1 MIHPARIHRLNDKPA
16 RNGGFVLYWMQ
27 QSQRAEW
34 NHALEYAVER
44 ANALGL
50 PVAVVFGLMDN
61 YPEAN
66 ERHYAFMLEGLAETF
81 KTLEQRGI
89 GAFIGRGH
97 PAEVALKAGRDA
109 ALIVCDMGYLRHQAE
124 WRAKVAEGADY
135 EVVEVESDVVVPV
148 ETASDHAEYMAR
160 TIRPKLLERLD
171 EFLQPLKEVKP
182 RIHANE
188 RQWFQGLGNPP
199 RLGRHPSAGGDSPP
213 EEGWLCLGKDGV
225 GVDGLLQN
233 LKLDRSVGAVSK
245 FKGGTAEAKRRLK
258 KFIAGSLPVYEAH
271 SNQPQTD
278 DVSMLSPYL
287 HFGQISPLYIALE
300 IQKADP
306 KSRFLE
312 QLIVRRELA
321 MNFVWFTPDYDRFSC
336 LPDWAK
342 LTLKNHAKDKR
353 EFLYTREQLEQS
365 QTHDP
370 YWNAAMTEM
379 RVTGYMHNYMRM
391 YWGKKVLEWSRSP
404 EEAFETL
411 LAINNKYFLDGRD
424 PNSYAGIAWV
434 FGKHDTAWIERPIF
448 GKVRYMNAAG
458 LERKCDI
465 EEYVEKVSRLAAT

>member
-44 ANALGL
+44 ANGLGL
-50 PVAVVFGLMDN
+50 PVAVVFGLMDD
-61 YPEAN
+61 YPEAT
-66 ERHYAFMLEGLAETF
+66 ERHYAFMLEGLRETF
-81 KTLEQRGI
+81 QTLEQRGI
-89 GAFIGRGH
+89 GAFVRRGH
-97 PAEVALKAGRDA
+97 PADAALEAGAEA

-124 WRAKVAEGADY
+124 WRSRVADEAGC
-135 EVVEVESDVVVPV
+135 EVVEIESDVGVPV

-160 TIRPKLLERLD
+160 TLRPKLLKRID
-171 EFLQPLKEVKP
+171 EFLQPVQEVKLIK
-182 RIHANE
+182 RWQRDEGVAST
-188 RQWFQGLGNPP
+188 LGTVLINVDAPP
-199 RLGRHPSAGGDSPP
+199 SSR
-213 EEGWLCLGKDGV
+213 
-225 GVDGLLQN
+225 
-233 LKLDRSVGAVSK
+233 
-245 FKGGTAEAKRRLK
+245 FKGGTSEAKKRLK
-258 KFIAGSLPVYEAH
+258 KFIAESLAVYEAH

-287 HFGQISPLYIALE
+287 HFGQISPLYVALE
-300 IQKADP
+300 IQKDSP

-321 MNFVWFTPDYDRFSC
+321 INFVWFTPDYDRFSC

-342 LTLKNHAKDKR
+342 LTLGNHAKDKR
-353 EFLYTREQLEQS
+353 EFLYRREQLEQS

-379 RVTGYMHNYMRM
+379 RVTGFMHNYMRM

-404 EEAFETL
+404 AEAFETL

-424 PNSYAGIAWV
+424 PNSYAGVAWV
-434 FGKHDTAWIERPIF
+434 FGKHDTAWKERPIF
-448 GKVRYMNAAG
+448 GKTRYMNAAG
-458 LERKCDI
+458 LKRKCDI
-465 EEYVEKVSRLAAT
+465 EGYVEKVNRG

>member
-1 MIHPARIHRLNDKPA
+1 MIHPARIHQLNDKPA

-34 NHALEYAVER
+34 NHALEYAIER

-61 YPEAN
+61 YPEAT
-66 ERHYAFMLEGLAETF
+66 ERHYAFMLEGLRETF
-81 KTLEQRGI
+81 QTLKKRGI
-89 GAFIGRGH
+89 GAFIGRGN
-97 PAEVALKAGRDA
+97 PADVALKAGKDA

-124 WRAKVAEGADY
+124 WRAKVAEKAGC

-160 TIRPKLLERLD
+160 TIRPKLLKRLD
-171 EFLQPLKEVKP
+171 EFLQPAKEVKP
-182 RIHANE
+182 RMDANGRE
-188 RQWFQGLGNPP
+188 FFQGWEKKVP
-199 RLGRHPSAGGDSPP
+199 RV
-213 EEGWLCLGKDGV
+213 GKSGH
-225 GVDGLLQN
+225 
-233 LKLDRSVGAVSK
+233 
-245 FKGGTAEAKRRLK
+245 FKGGTSEAKKRLK
-258 KFIAGSLPVYEAH
+258 KFIAESLSVYEAH

-278 DVSMLSPYL
+278 DISMLSPYL

-300 IQKADP
+300 IQKHDP

-321 MNFVWFTPDYDRFSC
+321 MNFVWFTPDYDKFSC

-353 EFLYTREQLEQS
+353 EYLYSREQLELA

-379 RVTGYMHNYMRM
+379 RVTGFMHNYMRM

-424 PNSYAGIAWV
+424 PNSYAGVAWV
-434 FGKHDTAWIERPIF
+434 FGKHDTAWAERPIF
-448 GKVRYMNAAG
+448 GKTRYMNAAG
-458 LERKCDI
+458 LKRKCDI
-465 EEYVEKVSRLAAT
+465 EAYVEKVKKLC

>member
-1 MIHPARIHRLNDKPA
+1 MIHPARIHLLNRKPA
-16 RNGGFVLYWMQ
+16 RTSGGFVLYWMQ

-34 NHALEYAVER
+34 NHALEYAVQR
-44 ANALGL
+44 ANELGL

-61 YPEAN
+61 YPEAT
-66 ERHYAFMLEGLAETF
+66 EAHYAFMLRGLEETF
-81 KTLEQRGI
+81 QTLEKRGI
-89 GAFIGRGH
+89 GAFLGRGH
-97 PAEVALKAGRDA
+97 PADVALKAGRNA

-124 WRAKVAEGADY
+124 WRMTVADGADC

-160 TIRPKLLERLD
+160 TIRPKLLKRLD
-171 EFLQPLKEVKP
+171 EFLQPVHAVK
-182 RIHANE
+182 
-188 RQWFQGLGNPP
+188 
-199 RLGRHPSAGGDSPP
+199 
-213 EEGWLCLGKDGV
+213 
-225 GVDGLLQN
+225 
-233 LKLDRSVGAVSK
+233 VSK
-245 FKGGTAEAKRRLK
+245 PWTRDEDVASTLSRAWKNNVDATSPLRFKGGTSEAKRRLK
-258 KFIAGSLPVYEAH
+258 KFIAESLAVYEAH

-278 DVSMLSPYL
+278 DISMLSPYL
-287 HFGQISPLYIALE
+287 HFGQISPLYVAWE
-300 IQKADP
+300 IKKIDP
-306 KSRFLE
+306 TSRFLE

-342 LTLKNHAKDKR
+342 QTLKNHAKDNR
-353 EFLYTREQLEQS
+353 EYLYSREQLEQS

-379 RVTGYMHNYMRM
+379 RVTGYMHNHMRM
-391 YWGKKVLEWSRSP
+391 YWGKKVLEWSPSP

-424 PNSYAGIAWV
+424 PNSYAGVAWV
-434 FGKHDTAWIERPIF
+434 FGKHDTAWKERSIF

-458 LERKCDI
+458 LKRKCDI
-465 EEYVEKVSRLAAT
+465 EAYVKNVERFASL

>member
-1 MIHPARIHRLNDKPA
+1 MIHPARIHPLNDKPA

-44 ANALGL
+44 ANGLGL

-66 ERHYAFMLEGLAETF
+66 ERHYAFMLEGLTETF
-81 KTLEQRGI
+81 QTLEKRGI
-89 GAFIGRGH
+89 GAFVGRGH
-97 PAEVALKAGRDA
+97 PADVALKAGRDA

-124 WRAKVAEGADY
+124 WRAKVAEEAGC

-160 TIRPKLLERLD
+160 TIRPKLLKRLD
-171 EFLQPLKEVKP
+171 EFLQPVREVKVQP
-182 RIHANE
+182 RMDTDIH
-188 RQWFQGLGNPP
+188 GLEKIIPDIG
-199 RLGRHPSAGGDSPP
+199 
-213 EEGWLCLGKDGV
+213 E
-225 GVDGLLQN
+225 
-233 LKLDRSVGAVSK
+233 LKLDRSVGSVKK
-245 FKGGTAEAKRRLK
+245 FKGGTAEAKKRLK
-258 KFIAGSLPVYEAH
+258 KFIAESLSVYEAH

-278 DVSMLSPYL
+278 DISMLSPYL

-353 EFLYTREQLEQS
+353 EYLYTREQLEQS

-379 RVTGYMHNYMRM
+379 RVTGFMHNYMRM
-391 YWGKKVLEWSRSP
+391 YWGKKVQEWSPSP

-424 PNSYAGIAWV
+424 PNSYAGVAWV
-434 FGKHDTAWIERPIF
+434 FGKHDTAWKERPIF
-448 GKVRYMNAAG
+448 GKTRYMNAAG
-458 LERKCDI
+458 LKRKCDI
-465 EEYVEKVSRLAAT
+465 EGYVEKVNRQC

>member
-1 MIHPARIHRLNDKPA
+1 MIHPARIHQLNDKPA

-34 NHALEYAVER
+34 NHALEYAIER

-61 YPEAN
+61 YPEAT

-81 KTLEQRGI
+81 QTLEKRGI
-89 GAFIGRGH
+89 GAFLGRGH
-97 PAEVALKAGRDA
+97 PADVALKAGKDA

-124 WRAKVAEGADY
+124 WRAKVAEEAVC

-160 TIRPKLLERLD
+160 TIRPKLLKRLD
-171 EFLQPLKEVKP
+171 EFLQPLKENSP
-182 RIHANE
+182 QIHADL
-188 RQWFQGLGNPP
+188 RRFFQALEPARPDFRKSTNLGT
-199 RLGRHPSAGGDSPP
+199 
-213 EEGWLCLGKDGV
+213 
-225 GVDGLLQN
+225 
-233 LKLDRSVGAVSK
+233 
-245 FKGGTAEAKRRLK
+245 FKGGTVEAKKRLK
-258 KFIAGSLPVYEAH
+258 RFIAESLSVYEQH

-278 DVSMLSPYL
+278 DISMLSPYL

-342 LTLKNHAKDKR
+342 LTLKNHSKDKR
-353 EFLYTREQLEQS
+353 EYLYTREQLEQS

-379 RVTGYMHNYMRM
+379 RVTGFMHNYMRM

-424 PNSYAGIAWV
+424 PNSYAGVAWV
-434 FGKHDTAWIERPIF
+434 FGKHDTAWAERPIF
-448 GKVRYMNAAG
+448 GKTRYMNAAG
-458 LERKCDI
+458 LKRKCDI
-465 EEYVEKVSRLAAT
+465 EGYVEKVKHLRFD

>member
-61 YPEAN
+61 YPEAS

-81 KTLEQRGI
+81 QTLEKRGI

-97 PAEVALKAGRDA
+97 PADVALKAGRDA

-124 WRAKVAEGADY
+124 WRAKVAEKAGC

-160 TIRPKLLERLD
+160 TIRPKLLKRLD
-171 EFLQPLKEVKP
+171 EFLQPVKTVKP
-182 RIHANE
+182 RMNANGCE
-188 RQWFQGLGNPP
+188 FFRGLGNPP

-213 EEGWLCLGKDGV
+213 REGWLCLGKDGV

-233 LKLDRSVGAVSK
+233 LKLDRSVGAGSK
-245 FKGGTAEAKRRLK
+245 FKGGTAAAKKRLK
-258 KFIAGSLPVYEAH
+258 KFIAERLAVYEAH

-278 DVSMLSPYL
+278 DVSTLSPYL

-353 EFLYTREQLEQS
+353 EVLYSREQLEQS

-379 RVTGYMHNYMRM
+379 RVTGFMHNYMRM
-391 YWGKKVLEWSRSP
+391 YWGKKVLEWSPSP

-411 LAINNKYFLDGRD
+411 LAINNNYFLDGRD
-424 PNSYAGIAWV
+424 PNSYAGVAWV
-434 FGKHDTAWIERPIF
+434 FGKHDTAWAERPIF
-448 GKVRYMNAAG
+448 GKTRYMNAAG
-458 LERKCDI
+458 LKRKCDI
-465 EEYVEKVSRLAAT
+465 EGYVEKVKGMS

>member
-1 MIHPARIHRLNDKPA
+1 MIHPARIHPLNDKPA

-44 ANALGL
+44 ANALNL

-66 ERHYAFMLEGLAETF
+66 ERHYAFLLEGLTETF
-81 KTLEQRGI
+81 QTLEKRGI
-89 GAFIGRGH
+89 GAFLGRGN
-97 PAEVALKAGRDA
+97 PADVALKAGRDA

-124 WRAKVAEGADY
+124 WRAKVAENAGC

-160 TIRPKLLERLD
+160 TIRPKLLKLLD
-171 EFLQPLKEVKP
+171 EFLQPVKEVKP
-182 RIHANE
+182 RINANGRE
-188 RQWFQGLGNPP
+188 FFQGLERKVPMFGK
-199 RLGRHPSAGGDSPP
+199 AG
-213 EEGWLCLGKDGV
+213 
-225 GVDGLLQN
+225 
-233 LKLDRSVGAVSK
+233 K
-245 FKGGTAEAKRRLK
+245 FIGGTAEAKKRLK
-258 KFIAGSLPVYEAH
+258 RFISESLAVYSDH

-278 DVSMLSPYL
+278 DISMMSPYL
-287 HFGQISPLYIALE
+287 HFGQISPLYVALE

-353 EFLYTREQLEQS
+353 EVLYTREQLEQS

-379 RVTGYMHNYMRM
+379 RVTGFMHNYMRM

-424 PNSYAGIAWV
+424 PNSYAGVAWV
-434 FGKHDTAWIERPIF
+434 FGKHDTAWEERPIF
-448 GKVRYMNAAG
+448 GKTRYMNAAG
-458 LERKCDI
+458 LKRKCDI
-465 EEYVEKVSRLAAT
+465 DGYVEKVGKMC

>member
-16 RNGGFVLYWMQ
+16 RKGGFVLYWMQ

-34 NHALEYAVER
+34 NHALEYAITR
-44 ANALGL
+44 ANELNL

-61 YPEAN
+61 YPEAT
-66 ERHYAFMLEGLAETF
+66 EQHYAFMLQGLEETF
-81 KTLEQRGI
+81 QTLEQRGI

-97 PAEVALKAGRDA
+97 PAEVALQAGRDA
-109 ALIVCDMGYLRHQAE
+109 ALIVCDMGYLRHQVE
-124 WRAKVAEGADY
+124 WRAKVAEGAGC
-135 EVVEVESDVVVPV
+135 EVVEIESDVVVPV

-160 TIRPKLLERLD
+160 TIRPKLLKRLD
-171 EFLQPLKEVKP
+171 EFLQPVKTVKP
-182 RIHANE
+182 RMNANGRE
-188 RQWFQGLGNPP
+188 PSQRRAGLRECGATKWQFFQGLERAVP
-199 RLGRHPSAGGDSPP
+199 RV
-213 EEGWLCLGKDGV
+213 GKNG
-225 GVDGLLQN
+225 
-233 LKLDRSVGAVSK
+233 K
-245 FKGGTAEAKRRLK
+245 FIGGTAEAKKRLK
-258 KFIAGSLPVYEAH
+258 KFIAESLPVYEAH

-287 HFGQISPLYIALE
+287 HFGQISPLYVALE
-300 IQKADP
+300 IKKRDP
-306 KSRFLE
+306 AGRFLE

-321 MNFVWFTPDYDRFSC
+321 MNFVWFTPDYDKFSC

-353 EFLYTREQLEQS
+353 EYIYSREQLEQS

-379 RVTGYMHNYMRM
+379 RVTGFMHNSMRM

-404 EEAFETL
+404 EEAFEIL

-424 PNSYAGIAWV
+424 PNSYAGVAWV
-434 FGKHDTAWIERPIF
+434 FGKHDTSWTERPIF
-448 GKVRYMNAAG
+448 GKTRYMNAAG
-458 LERKCDI
+458 LKRKCDI
-465 EEYVEKVSRLAAT
+465 EGYVEKVKSACLTS

>member
-1 MIHPARIHRLNDKPA
+1 
-16 RNGGFVLYWMQ
+16 
-27 QSQRAEW
+27 
-34 NHALEYAVER
+34 
-44 ANALGL
+44 
-50 PVAVVFGLMDN
+50 
-61 YPEAN
+61 
-66 ERHYAFMLEGLAETF
+66 
-81 KTLEQRGI
+81 
-89 GAFIGRGH
+89 
-97 PAEVALKAGRDA
+97 
-109 ALIVCDMGYLRHQAE
+109 MGYLRHQAE
-124 WRAKVAEGADY
+124 WRAKVAEEAVC

-160 TIRPKLLERLD
+160 TIRPKLLKRLD
-171 EFLQPLKEVKP
+171 EFLQPVKTVKP
-182 RIHANE
+182 LMNANG
-188 RQWFQGLGNPP
+188 RQWFQGLERTIPMV
-199 RLGRHPSAGGDSPP
+199 
-213 EEGWLCLGKDGV
+213 GKTG
-225 GVDGLLQN
+225 
-233 LKLDRSVGAVSK
+233 K
-245 FKGGTAEAKRRLK
+245 FIGGTSEAKKRLK
-258 KFIAGSLPVYEAH
+258 RFIAESLVVYSDH

-278 DVSMLSPYL
+278 DISMLSPYL
-287 HFGQISPLYIALE
+287 HFGQISPLYVALE

-379 RVTGYMHNYMRM
+379 RVTGFMHNYMRM
-391 YWGKKVLEWSRSP
+391 YWGKKVLEWSLSP

-424 PNSYAGIAWV
+424 PNSCAGVAWV
-434 FGKHDTAWIERPIF
+434 FGKHDTAWKERPIF
-448 GKVRYMNAAG
+448 GKTRYMNAAG
-458 LERKCDI
+458 LKRKCDI
-465 EEYVEKVSRLAAT
+465 EGYVEKVKHLRFD

>member
-1 MIHPARIHRLNDKPA
+1 MIHPGRIHRLNDKPV
-16 RNGGFVLYWMQ
+16 RETGGFVLYWMQ

-34 NHALEYAVER
+34 NHALEYAITR
-44 ANALGL
+44 ANTLNL

-66 ERHYAFMLEGLAETF
+66 ERHYAFMLEGLTETF
-81 KTLEQRGI
+81 QKLEQRGI

-97 PAEVALKAGRDA
+97 PADIALKAGRDA

-124 WRAKVAEGADY
+124 WRTRVAEEAGC
-135 EVVEVESDVVVPV
+135 EVIEVESDVVVPV

-160 TIRPKLLERLD
+160 TIRPKLLKRLD
-171 EFLQPLKEVKP
+171 EFLQPVKEINP
-182 RIHANE
+182 QIRADLRRYFH
-188 RQWFQGLGNPP
+188 GLGKTVP
-199 RLGRHPSAGGDSPP
+199 
-213 EEGWLCLGKDGV
+213 KV
-225 GVDGLLQN
+225 G
-233 LKLDRSVGAVSK
+233 
-245 FKGGTAEAKRRLK
+245 KGGCFIGGTSEAKKRLK
-258 KFIAGSLPVYEAH
+258 RFITESLAVYEAH
-271 SNQPQTD
+271 SNQPQTGD
-278 DVSMLSPYL
+278 ISMLSPYL

-300 IQKADP
+300 IRACTAGRVTSPGGNHTVGRVSSPGEKNPADC
-306 KSRFLE
+306 FLE

-321 MNFVWFTPDYDRFSC
+321 MNFVWFTPDYDSFSC

-353 EFLYTREQLEQS
+353 EVLYTREQLEQS

-379 RVTGYMHNYMRM
+379 RVTGFMHNYMRM
-391 YWGKKVLEWSRSP
+391 YWGKKVLEWSPSP

-424 PNSYAGIAWV
+424 PNSYAGVAWV

-448 GKVRYMNAAG
+448 GKTRYMNANG
-458 LERKCDI
+458 LKRKCDI
-465 EEYVEKVSRLAAT
+465 AAYVEKVQRVR

>member
-1 MIHPARIHRLNDKPA
+1 VIHDARIHPLNDKPV
-16 RNGGFVLYWMQ
+16 RKTGGFVLYWMQ

-44 ANALGL
+44 ANGLGL
-50 PVAVVFGLMDN
+50 PVAVVFGLMDD

-66 ERHYAFMLEGLAETF
+66 ERHVAFMLQGLEEVF
-81 KTLEQRGI
+81 QTLEKRGI
-89 GAFIGRGH
+89 RAFAGRGH
-97 PAEVALKAGRDA
+97 PADIALKAGREA

-124 WRAKVAEGADY
+124 WRARVADEAGC

-160 TIRPKLLERLD
+160 TIRPNLHKQLD
-171 EFLQPLKEVKP
+171 EFLKPVRNVKCTAGILP
-182 RIHANE
+182 ASSFRTLEKICTPA
-188 RQWFQGLGNPP
+188 PP
-199 RLGRHPSAGGDSPP
+199 VPTPG
-213 EEGWLCLGKDGV
+213 E
-225 GVDGLLQN
+225 
-233 LKLDRSVGAVSK
+233 LKLDRSVGAVEL
-245 FKGGTAEAKRRLK
+245 FKGGTAEAKKRLK
-258 KFIAGSLPVYEAH
+258 QFIAGSLAVYSDH

-300 IQKADP
+300 IL
-306 KSRFLE
+306 KSDAAKEAKDAFIE

-342 LTLKNHAKDKR
+342 LTLKNHATDKR
-353 EFLYTREQLEQS
+353 EYLYRREQLEQS

-379 RVTGYMHNYMRM
+379 RVSGFMHNYMRM
-391 YWGKKVLEWSRSP
+391 YWGKKILEWCPSP
-404 EEAFETL
+404 EEAFDTA
-411 LAINNKYFLDGRD
+411 LAINNKYFIDGRD
-424 PNSYAGIAWV
+424 PNSYAGVAWI
-434 FGKHDTAWIERPIF
+434 FGKHDTAWAERPVF
-448 GKVRYMNAAG
+448 GKTRYMNAAG
-458 LERKCDI
+458 LKRKCKIDA
-465 EEYVEKVSRLAAT
+465 YVEKVQRFLRFMC

>member
-1 MIHPARIHRLNDKPA
+1 MIHPARIRRLNDKPA

-44 ANALGL
+44 ANGLGL

-66 ERHYAFMLEGLAETF
+66 ERHYAFMLQGLEETF
-81 KTLEQRGI
+81 QTLEQRGI

-97 PAEVALKAGRDA
+97 PADVALKAGREA

-124 WRAKVAEGADY
+124 WRARVADEAGC

-160 TIRPKLLERLD
+160 TLRPKLLKNID
-171 EFLQPLKEVKP
+171 EFLKPVKEIKL
-182 RIHANE
+182 RINANGRE
-188 RQWFQGLGNPP
+188 FFQGLEKKVPNIGN
-199 RLGRHPSAGGDSPP
+199 D
-213 EEGWLCLGKDGV
+213 GK
-225 GVDGLLQN
+225 
-233 LKLDRSVGAVSK
+233 
-245 FKGGTAEAKRRLK
+245 FIGGTSEAKKRLK
-258 KFIAGSLPVYEAH
+258 RFIAESLAVYEKH

-300 IQKADP
+300 IQKHDP
-306 KSRFLE
+306 QSRFLE

-321 MNFVWFTPDYDRFSC
+321 VNFVWFTPDYDRFSC

-353 EFLYTREQLEQS
+353 EFLYTRGQLEQS

-379 RVTGYMHNYMRM
+379 RVTGFMHNYMRM

-424 PNSYAGIAWV
+424 PNSYSGVAWV
-434 FGKHDTAWIERPIF
+434 FGKHDTAWAERPIF
-448 GKVRYMNAAG
+448 GKTRYMNAAG
-458 LERKCDI
+458 LKRKCDI
-465 EEYVEKVSRLAAT
+465 KGYLQKIARFCA

>member
-1 MIHPARIHRLNDKPA
+1 MTHPARIHALNRKPVRA
-16 RNGGFVLYWMQ
+16 TGGFVLYWMQ

-34 NHALEYAVER
+34 NHALEYAITR

-50 PVAVVFGLMDN
+50 PVAVVFGLMDH
-61 YPEAN
+61 YPEAT

-81 KTLEQRGI
+81 QTLEQRGI

-97 PAEVALKAGRDA
+97 PADVALKAGRNA
-109 ALIVCDMGYLRHQAE
+109 ALMVCDRGYLRHQAE
-124 WRAKVAEGADY
+124 WRARVADEADC

-160 TIRPKLLERLD
+160 TLRPKLLKRLD
-171 EFLQPLKEVKP
+171 EFLQPVKKINP
-182 RIHANE
+182 RICTNRHE
-188 RQWFQGLGNPP
+188 FFQGLEKTVPKVPN
-199 RLGRHPSAGGDSPP
+199 
-213 EEGWLCLGKDGV
+213 LGKFV
-225 GVDGLLQN
+225 
-233 LKLDRSVGAVSK
+233 
-245 FKGGTAEAKRRLK
+245 GGTSEAKKRLK
-258 KFIAGSLPVYEAH
+258 KFIAESLAVYEAH

-300 IQKADP
+300 IIAARSGARAYSVGRVPSHGGKNP
-306 KSRFLE
+306 ESCFLE

-321 MNFVWFTPDYDRFSC
+321 VNFVWFTPDYDKFSC

-353 EFLYTREQLEQS
+353 EYLYTREELEQS

-379 RVTGYMHNYMRM
+379 RVTGFMHNYMRM

-424 PNSYAGIAWV
+424 PNSCAGVAWV
-434 FGKHDTAWIERPIF
+434 FGKHDTAWKERPIF
-448 GKVRYMNAAG
+448 GKTRYMNAAG
-458 LERKCDI
+458 LKRKCDI
-465 EEYVEKVSRLAAT
+465 EGYVEKVKAIG

>member
-1 MIHPARIHRLNDKPA
+1 MIHPARIHQLNDKPA

-44 ANALGL
+44 ANDLGL
-50 PVAVVFGLMDN
+50 PVAVVFGLMDD
-61 YPEAN
+61 YPEAT

-81 KTLEQRGI
+81 QTLEKRDI

-97 PAEVALKAGRDA
+97 PADVALKAGRDA

-124 WRAKVAEGADY
+124 WRARVAEEAGC
-135 EVVEVESDVVVPV
+135 EVVEIESDVVVPV

-160 TIRPKLLERLD
+160 TIRPKLLKRLD
-171 EFLQPLKEVKP
+171 EFLQPVKTVKP
-182 RIHANE
+182 RINAN
-188 RQWFQGLGNPP
+188 
-199 RLGRHPSAGGDSPP
+199 GR
-213 EEGWLCLGKDGV
+213 ELLKGWSRDIPK
-225 GVDGLLQN
+225 
-233 LKLDRSVGAVSK
+233 SVGARSK
-245 FKGGTAEAKRRLK
+245 FKGGTAEVKKRLK
-258 KFIAGSLPVYEAH
+258 RFIAGSLAVYEAH

-300 IQKADP
+300 IIAARSGDRAYSVGRVPSHGGKNP
-306 KSRFLE
+306 ESCFLE

-342 LTLKNHAKDKR
+342 RSLKNHAKDKR

-365 QTHDP
+365 RTHDP

-379 RVTGYMHNYMRM
+379 RVTGFMHNYMRM

-424 PNSYAGIAWV
+424 PNSYAGVAWV
-434 FGKHDTAWIERPIF
+434 FGKHDTAWAERPVF
-448 GKVRYMNAAG
+448 GKTRYMNAAG
-458 LERKCDI
+458 LKRKCDI
-465 EEYVEKVSRLAAT
+465 ERYVEKVTKMY

>member
-1 MIHPARIHRLNDKPA
+1 MIHPARIHKLNDKPA
-16 RNGGFVLYWMQ
+16 RATGGFVLYWMQ

-34 NHALEYAVER
+34 NHALEYAIQR
-44 ANALGL
+44 ANELNL

-61 YPEAN
+61 YPEAT
-66 ERHYAFMLEGLAETF
+66 EAHYAFMLQGLEEVF
-81 KTLEQRGI
+81 QTLEKRGI
-89 GAFIGRGH
+89 GAFIGRPGCDARED
-97 PAEVALKAGRDA
+97 PADVALKAGKDA

-124 WRAKVAEGADY
+124 WRMKVAEEADC
-135 EVVEVESDVVVPV
+135 EVVEIESDVVVPV

-160 TIRPKLLERLD
+160 TLRPKLLKQLD
-171 EFLQPLKEVKP
+171 EFLQPVRETKVSKVWKNRP
-182 RIHANE
+182 DF
-188 RQWFQGLGNPP
+188 FQGLEETIPCKVWFPGGGNF
-199 RLGRHPSAGGDSPP
+199 
-213 EEGWLCLGKDGV
+213 V
-225 GVDGLLQN
+225 
-233 LKLDRSVGAVSK
+233 
-245 FKGGTAEAKRRLK
+245 GGTSEAKKRLK
-258 KFIAGSLPVYEAH
+258 KFIAESLAVYEKH

-300 IQKADP
+300 IQKIDP
-306 KSRFLE
+306 QSRFLE

-353 EFLYTREQLEQS
+353 ETLYTREELEQS

-379 RVTGYMHNYMRM
+379 RVTGFMHNYMRM
-391 YWGKKVLEWSRSP
+391 YWGKKVLEWSPSP

-411 LAINNKYFLDGRD
+411 LALNNKYFLDGRD
-424 PNSYAGIAWV
+424 PNSYAGVAWV
-434 FGKHDTAWIERPIF
+434 FGKHDTAWAERPIF
-448 GKVRYMNAAG
+448 GKTRYMNAAG
-458 LERKCDI
+458 LKRKCDI
-465 EEYVEKVSRLAAT
+465 DGYVEKVTRIC

>member
-1 MIHPARIHRLNDKPA
+1 MIHPARIHPLNDKPA

-44 ANALGL
+44 ANGLSL

-81 KTLEQRGI
+81 QTLEKRGI

-97 PAEVALKAGRDA
+97 PADVALQAGKDA

-124 WRAKVAEGADY
+124 WRAKVAEEAGC

-160 TIRPKLLERLD
+160 TIRPKLLKRLE
-171 EFLQPLKEVKP
+171 EFLQPVKEVRLLK
-182 RIHANE
+182 RWE
-188 RQWFQGLGNPP
+188 RDEGVASTLIKTVPKVDAT
-199 RLGRHPSAGGDSPP
+199 PSS
-213 EEGWLCLGKDGV
+213 
-225 GVDGLLQN
+225 
-233 LKLDRSVGAVSK
+233 R
-245 FKGGTAEAKRRLK
+245 FKGGTAEAKKRLK
-258 KFIAGSLPVYEAH
+258 RFIAESLSVYEAH

-278 DVSMLSPYL
+278 DISMLSPYL

-300 IQKADP
+300 IQKTDP

-353 EFLYTREQLEQS
+353 EVLYTREQLEQS

-379 RVTGYMHNYMRM
+379 RVTGFMHNYMRM
-391 YWGKKVLEWSRSP
+391 YWGKKVLEWSPSP

-411 LAINNKYFLDGRD
+411 LALNNNYFLDGRD
-424 PNSYAGIAWV
+424 PNSYAGVAWV
-434 FGKHDTAWIERPIF
+434 FGKHDTAWAERPIF
-448 GKVRYMNAAG
+448 GKTRYMNAAG
-458 LERKCDI
+458 LKRKCDI
-465 EEYVEKVSRLAAT
+465 EGYVEKVRRVV

>member
-16 RNGGFVLYWMQ
+16 RKGGFVLYWMQ

-44 ANALGL
+44 ANDLGL

-61 YPEAN
+61 YPEAV

-81 KTLEQRGI
+81 QTLEQRGI

-97 PAEVALKAGRDA
+97 PADVALKAGREA

-124 WRAKVAEGADY
+124 WRARVADEADC
-135 EVVEVESDVVVPV
+135 EVVEIESDVVVPV

-160 TIRPKLLERLD
+160 TIRPKLLNRLD
-171 EFLQPLKEVKP
+171 EFLQPVREVKVQP
-182 RIHANE
+182 RMNTDLHGLE
-188 RQWFQGLGNPP
+188 RMVPTVGK
-199 RLGRHPSAGGDSPP
+199 AG
-213 EEGWLCLGKDGV
+213 
-225 GVDGLLQN
+225 
-233 LKLDRSVGAVSK
+233 K
-245 FKGGTAEAKRRLK
+245 FIGGTSEAKKRLK
-258 KFIAGSLPVYEAH
+258 KFIAQSLAVYSKH

-306 KSRFLE
+306 RSRFLE

-353 EFLYTREQLEQS
+353 ECLYSREQLEQS

-379 RVTGYMHNYMRM
+379 RVTGFMHNYMRM

-424 PNSYAGIAWV
+424 PNSYAGVAWV
-434 FGKHDTAWIERPIF
+434 FGKHDTAWAERPIF
-448 GKVRYMNAAG
+448 GKTRYMNAAG
-458 LERKCDI
+458 LKRKCNI
-465 EEYVEKVSRLAAT
+465 EGYVEKVSGFC

>member
-16 RNGGFVLYWMQ
+16 RKGGFVLYWMQ

-34 NHALEYAVER
+34 NHALEYAIQR
-44 ANALGL
+44 ANGLGL
-50 PVAVVFGLMDN
+50 PVAVVFGLMDD

-66 ERHYAFMLEGLAETF
+66 ERHYAFMLEGLRETF
-81 KTLEQRGI
+81 QTLERRGI

-97 PAEVALKAGRDA
+97 PADVALKAGRDA

-124 WRAKVAEGADY
+124 WRARVADEAGC
-135 EVVEVESDVVVPV
+135 EVVEIESDVVVPV

-160 TIRPKLLERLD
+160 TLRPKLLKQLD
-171 EFLQPLKEVKP
+171 EFLQLVKTVKP
-182 RIHANE
+182 QMDAN
-188 RQWFQGLGNPP
+188 
-199 RLGRHPSAGGDSPP
+199 GRELLKGWNRDIPKPSS
-213 EEGWLCLGKDGV
+213 
-225 GVDGLLQN
+225 
-233 LKLDRSVGAVSK
+233 AVSK
-245 FKGGTAEAKRRLK
+245 FKGGTAEAKNRLK
-258 KFIAGSLPVYEAH
+258 RFIAESLPVYEKH
-271 SNQPQTD
+271 GNQPQTD
-278 DVSMLSPYL
+278 DVSALSPYL
-287 HFGQISPLYIALE
+287 HFGQISPLYVALE
-300 IQKADP
+300 IQKSDP

-353 EFLYTREQLEQS
+353 EYLYTREQLEQS

-379 RVTGYMHNYMRM
+379 RVTGFMHNYMRM

-424 PNSYAGIAWV
+424 PNSYAGVAWV
-434 FGKHDTAWIERPIF
+434 FGKHDTAWAERPIF
-448 GKVRYMNAAG
+448 GKTRYMNAAG
-458 LERKCDI
+458 LKRKCDI
-465 EEYVEKVSRLAAT
+465 EAYVEKVSGFC

>member
-1 MIHPARIHRLNDKPA
+1 MIHPARIHQLNDKPA

-44 ANALGL
+44 ANGLGL

-61 YPEAN
+61 YPEATD
-66 ERHYAFMLEGLAETF
+66 RHYAFMLEGLRETF
-81 KTLEQRGI
+81 QTLEKRGI

-97 PAEVALKAGRDA
+97 PADVALKAGKDA

-124 WRAKVAEGADY
+124 WRAKVAEKAGC

-160 TIRPKLLERLD
+160 TIRPKLLKRLD
-171 EFLQPLKEVKP
+171 EFLQPVKEGKP
-182 RIHANE
+182 SKH
-188 RQWFQGLGNPP
+188 WGNPP
-199 RLGRHPSAGGDSPP
+199 RLGRHPSGGGDLVKNSPP
-213 EEGWLCLGKDGV
+213 GEGWLCLGKDGV
-225 GVDGLLQN
+225 GVEGLLQN
-233 LKLDRSVGAVSK
+233 LKRDQLADSIRK
-245 FKGGTAEAKRRLK
+245 FKGGTSEAKKRLK
-258 KFIAGSLPVYEAH
+258 KFIAESLSVYEAH

-278 DVSMLSPYL
+278 DISMLSPYL

-379 RVTGYMHNYMRM
+379 RVTGFMHNYMRM

-424 PNSYAGIAWV
+424 PNSYAGVAWV
-434 FGKHDTAWIERPIF
+434 FGKHDTAWAERPIF
-448 GKVRYMNAAG
+448 GKTRYMNAAG

-465 EEYVEKVSRLAAT
+465 EGYVEKVERGF

>member
-1 MIHPARIHRLNDKPA
+1 MIHPARIHQLNDKPA

-44 ANALGL
+44 ANGLGL

-61 YPEAN
+61 YPEAT

-81 KTLEQRGI
+81 QTLEKRGI
-89 GAFIGRGH
+89 GAFLGRGN
-97 PAEVALKAGRDA
+97 PADVAIRAGKDA

-124 WRAKVAEGADY
+124 WRAKVAEKAGC

-160 TIRPKLLERLD
+160 TIRPKLLKRLD
-171 EFLQPLKEVKP
+171 EFLQPVREVKVQP
-182 RIHANE
+182 RMNTDLHGLE
-188 RQWFQGLGNPP
+188 RTVPTVGK
-199 RLGRHPSAGGDSPP
+199 GGH
-213 EEGWLCLGKDGV
+213 
-225 GVDGLLQN
+225 
-233 LKLDRSVGAVSK
+233 
-245 FKGGTAEAKRRLK
+245 FKGGTSEAKKRLK
-258 KFIAGSLPVYEAH
+258 RFIAESLTVYEAH

-278 DVSMLSPYL
+278 DISMLSPYL

-300 IQKADP
+300 IIAARSGDRAYTGSSHPVGRVPSHGEKDP
-306 KSRFLE
+306 ASRFLE

-353 EFLYTREQLEQS
+353 EYLYSREQLEQS

-379 RVTGYMHNYMRM
+379 RVTGFMHNYMRM
-391 YWGKKVLEWSRSP
+391 YWGKKVLEWSPSP

-411 LAINNKYFLDGRD
+411 LAINNNYFLDGRD
-424 PNSYAGIAWV
+424 PNSYAGVAWV
-434 FGKHDTAWIERPIF
+434 FGKHDTAWAERPIF
-448 GKVRYMNAAG
+448 GKTRYMNAAG
-458 LERKCDI
+458 LKRKCDI
-465 EEYVEKVSRLAAT
+465 EGYVEKVKRVV

>member
-44 ANALGL
+44 ANGLGL

-61 YPEAN
+61 YPEAT
-66 ERHYAFMLEGLAETF
+66 ERHYAFMLEGLRETF
-81 KTLEQRGI
+81 QTLEKRGI
-89 GAFIGRGH
+89 GAFVGRGH
-97 PAEVALKAGRDA
+97 PADVALEAGRDA

-124 WRAKVAEGADY
+124 WRARVAEEAGC
-135 EVVEVESDVVVPV
+135 EVVEIESDVVVPV

-160 TIRPKLLERLD
+160 TIRPKLLKRLD
-171 EFLQPLKEVKP
+171 EFLKPVREVKLSKHWK
-182 RIHANE
+182 RGEDTAST
-188 RQWFQGLGNPP
+188 L
-199 RLGRHPSAGGDSPP
+199 
-213 EEGWLCLGKDGV
+213 EEMNRN
-225 GVDGLLQN
+225 VD
-233 LKLDRSVGAVSK
+233 AVSSPRSSFPR

-258 KFIAGSLPVYEAH
+258 RFIAENLAVYEKH
-271 SNQPQTD
+271 SNQPQTN

-306 KSRFLE
+306 QSRFLE

-321 MNFVWFTPDYDRFSC
+321 VNFVWFTPDYDRFSC

-342 LTLKNHAKDKR
+342 LTLKNHARDKR
-353 EFLYTREQLEQS
+353 EFLYSREQLEQS
-365 QTHDP
+365 RTHDP

-379 RVTGYMHNYMRM
+379 RVTGFMHNYMRM
-391 YWGKKVLEWSRSP
+391 YWGKKVLEWSPSP

-424 PNSYAGIAWV
+424 PNSYAGVAWV
-434 FGKHDTAWIERPIF
+434 FGKHDTAWKERPIF
-448 GKVRYMNAAG
+448 GKTRYMTAAG
-458 LERKCDI
+458 LKRKCDI
-465 EEYVEKVSRLAAT
+465 EGYVEKVERT

>member
-1 MIHPARIHRLNDKPA
+1 MIHPARIHQLNRKPA

-50 PVAVVFGLMDN
+50 PVAVVFGLTDD

-81 KTLEQRGI
+81 RTLEKRGI
-89 GAFIGRGH
+89 GAFIGLGH

-124 WRAKVAEGADY
+124 WRARVADEAGC

-148 ETASDHAEYMAR
+148 ETASDHPEYMAR
-160 TIRPKLLERLD
+160 TIRPKLLKRLD
-171 EFLQPLKEVKP
+171 EFLQPVRTVKP
-182 RIHANE
+182 RMAAN
-188 RQWFQGLGNPP
+188 
-199 RLGRHPSAGGDSPP
+199 GR
-213 EEGWLCLGKDGV
+213 ELLKGWGRDIPGV
-225 GVDGLLQN
+225 ES
-233 LKLDRSVGAVSK
+233 LKLDRSVGAVKK
-245 FKGGTAEAKRRLK
+245 FKGGTAEAKKRLK
-258 KFIAGSLPVYEAH
+258 RFIAESLTVYEAH

-278 DVSMLSPYL
+278 DVSELSPYL
-287 HFGQISPLYIALE
+287 HFGQISPLYMALE

-321 MNFVWFTPDYDRFSC
+321 VNLVWFTPDYDRFSC

-353 EFLYTREQLEQS
+353 EVMYTREELEQS

-379 RVTGYMHNYMRM
+379 RVTGFMHNYMRM
-391 YWGKKVLEWSRSP
+391 YWGKKVLEWSPSP

-424 PNSYAGIAWV
+424 PNSYAGVAWV
-434 FGKHDTAWIERPIF
+434 FGKHDTAWAERPVF
-448 GKVRYMNAAG
+448 GKTRCINAAG

-465 EEYVEKVSRLAAT
+465 RAYVEKVS

>member
-16 RNGGFVLYWMQ
+16 RKGGFVLYWMQ

-50 PVAVVFGLMDN
+50 PVAVVFGLMDD
-61 YPEAN
+61 YPEAT
-66 ERHYAFMLEGLAETF
+66 ERHYAFMLEGLRETF
-81 KTLEQRGI
+81 QTLEKRGI

-97 PAEVALKAGRDA
+97 PAEVALKAGKDA

-124 WRAKVAEGADY
+124 WRAKVAEKAGC
-135 EVVEVESDVVVPV
+135 EVVEIESDVVVPV

-160 TIRPKLLERLD
+160 TIRPKLLKRLD
-171 EFLQPLKEVKP
+171 EFLQPVREVKLSKP
-182 RIHANE
+182 WKRDEGVASTLIKTVPKVDAT
-188 RQWFQGLGNPP
+188 
-199 RLGRHPSAGGDSPP
+199 PSS
-213 EEGWLCLGKDGV
+213 
-225 GVDGLLQN
+225 
-233 LKLDRSVGAVSK
+233 R
-245 FKGGTAEAKRRLK
+245 FKGGTAEAKKRLK
-258 KFIAGSLPVYEAH
+258 RFIAESLTVYEAH

-278 DVSMLSPYL
+278 DISMLSPYL

-379 RVTGYMHNYMRM
+379 RVTGFMHNYMRM
-391 YWGKKVLEWSRSP
+391 YWGKKVLEWSPSP

-411 LAINNKYFLDGRD
+411 LAINNRYFLDGRD
-424 PNSYAGIAWV
+424 PNSYAGVAWV
-434 FGKHDTAWIERPIF
+434 FGKHDTAWAERSIF
-448 GKVRYMNAAG
+448 GKTRYMNAVG
-458 LERKCDI
+458 LKRKCDI
-465 EEYVEKVSRLAAT
+465 DGYVEKVGKAC

>member
-44 ANALGL
+44 ANGLGL
-50 PVAVVFGLMDN
+50 PVAVVFGLMDD

-81 KTLEQRGI
+81 RTLEQRGI

-97 PAEVALKAGRDA
+97 PADVAFKAGRDA

-124 WRAKVAEGADY
+124 WRARVAEEAGC
-135 EVVEVESDVVVPV
+135 EVVEIESDVVVPV

-160 TIRPKLLERLD
+160 TIRPKLLKRLD
-171 EFLQPLKEVKP
+171 EFLRPVKTVKP
-182 RIHANE
+182 RMGANG
-188 RQWFQGLGNPP
+188 RQWFQGLERKIP
-199 RLGRHPSAGGDSPP
+199 
-213 EEGWLCLGKDGV
+213 KV
-225 GVDGLLQN
+225 GTTG
-233 LKLDRSVGAVSK
+233 K
-245 FKGGTAEAKRRLK
+245 FKGGTAEAKKRLNR
-258 KFIAGSLPVYEAH
+258 FIAESLAVYEKY

-278 DVSMLSPYL
+278 NISMLSPYL
-287 HFGQISPLYIALE
+287 HFGQISPLYVALE

-321 MNFVWFTPDYDRFSC
+321 INFVWFTPDYDRFSC
-336 LPDWAK
+336 MPDWAK
-342 LTLKNHAKDKR
+342 LTLKNHAEDKR
-353 EFLYTREQLEQS
+353 EYLYSREQLEQS

-379 RVTGYMHNYMRM
+379 RITGFMHNYMRM
-391 YWGKKVLEWSRSP
+391 YWGKKVLEWSPSP

-424 PNSYAGIAWV
+424 PNSYAGVAWV
-434 FGKHDTAWIERPIF
+434 FGKHDTAWAERPIF
-448 GKVRYMNAAG
+448 GKTRYMNAAG
-458 LERKCDI
+458 LKRKCDI
-465 EEYVEKVSRLAAT
+465 EGYVEKVGRIV

>member
-1 MIHPARIHRLNDKPA
+1 
-16 RNGGFVLYWMQ
+16 MQ

-44 ANALGL
+44 ANSLGL
-50 PVAVVFGLMDN
+50 PVAVVFGLMDD
-61 YPEAN
+61 YPEAT
-66 ERHYAFMLEGLAETF
+66 ERYYAFMLEGLRETF
-81 KTLEQRGI
+81 QTLERRGI
-89 GAFIGRGH
+89 GAFIRRGH
-97 PAEVALKAGRDA
+97 PADVAIKAGREA

-124 WRAKVAEGADY
+124 WRALVADEAEC
-135 EVVEVESDVVVPV
+135 EVVEIESDVVVPV

-160 TIRPKLLERLD
+160 TIRPKLLKRLD
-171 EFLQPLKEVKP
+171 EFLQPVKEVKLLK
-182 RIHANE
+182 RWE
-188 RQWFQGLGNPP
+188 R
-199 RLGRHPSAGGDSPP
+199 D
-213 EEGWLCLGKDGV
+213 KGV
-225 GVDGLLQN
+225 ASTLIKTVP
-233 LKLDRSVGAVSK
+233 KVGATPSSR
-245 FKGGTAEAKRRLK
+245 FKGGTAEAKKRLK
-258 KFIAGSLPVYEAH
+258 RFIAESLAVYEKH

-300 IQKADP
+300 IIAARSGDRAYTSSPNPVGCVPSHGEKDP
-306 KSRFLE
+306 GNCFLE

-353 EFLYTREQLEQS
+353 EYLYSREQLEQS

-379 RVTGYMHNYMRM
+379 RVTGFMHNYMRM

-404 EEAFETL
+404 EEALETL

-424 PNSYAGIAWV
+424 PNSCAGVAWV
-434 FGKHDTAWIERPIF
+434 FGKHDTAWKERSVF

-458 LERKCDI
+458 LKRKCNI
-465 EEYVEKVSRLAAT
+465 EGYVEKVNRMSRAMEFKECRVFP